1 MSILFGFGK
10 KKKMSSNASTL
21 HIQAMTEST
30 LQNNS
35 WTNLKTLKKKTRTQL
50 KKQLDKVFSQFIRWR
65 DADDSGYV
73 NCFTCGAK
81 KKAFGVGCIQAGHFQ
96 SRRHMSLRW
105 DSEFGNVQPQ
115 CSYCNVLCSGQQFVM
130 ARRIDEIYGN
140 GRALELEQM
149 AKQTKKFTISD
160 LEELIHIYKIKVKDL
175 TSES

>member
-1 MSILFGFGK
+1 MSILYGFGERRN
-10 KKKMSSNASTL
+10 SDASTL
-21 HIQAMTEST
+21 LIQAMKESS

-35 WTNLKTLKKKTRTQL
+35 WRNWRITNMKKKTKSQL
-50 KKQLDKVFSQFIRWR
+50 KKQLDKVFSQFIRWK

-115 CSYCNVLCSGQQFVM
+115 CSYCNVLCSGQQFVF
-130 ARRIDEIYGN
+130 ARRIDEIHGN